1 MKRLEIK
8 VREIKGR
15 CPVYKV
21 GDKIVIDDPRI
32 LPEKTDALCTYALLT
47 VKE

>member
-1 MKRLEIK
+1 MKKLEIK

-15 CPVYKV
+15 YPVYKV
-21 GDKIVIDDPRI
+21 GDKIVIDDPRV
-32 LPEKTDALCTYALLT
+32 LLDKTDALCTHALLT